1 MAYRTNY
8 PTAVSLVVALAFLT
22 GCDRGRT
29 DSPPAESAEVRASA
43 PAPDS
48 LSVPGFQTP
57 ESVLHDEVADV
68 YLVSNI
74 NGQPV
79 GKDDNGFISQV
90 APDGTVRQLKW
101 IDGANPTVTLH
112 APKGLAIIA
121 DTLFVSDIDSVRAF
135 SRTTGAPIGARGVRG
150 ATFLNDL
157 AAGGGV
163 LYVSDSGLKPDFT
176 SSGTDAVYRFDGNR
190 AVAVARGATLHGP
203 NGLAVGPDG
212 VIIVPF
218 GGKGVMRA
226 PATGPAATATQV
238 LEMPVGQLDGV
249 VRLADGSLL
258 VSSWETNTVYHVDP
272 QNQVHAILPN
282 MQSPADIGYD
292 ARRNRVLIPLF
303 QANRLEIRP
312 IR

>member
-1 MAYRTNY
+1 
-8 PTAVSLVVALAFLT
+8 LLVALAIT
-22 GCDRGRT
+22 SGCERRT
-29 DSPPAESAEVRASA
+29 DAPPAEGTEVRAA
-43 PAPDS
+43 TPPPDS
-48 LSVPGFQTP
+48 LSVAGFQTP
-57 ESVLHDEVADV
+57 ESVLHDEAADV

-74 NGQPV
+74 NGQPLD
-79 GKDDNGFISQV
+79 KDDNGFISQV
-90 APDGTVRQLKW
+90 GPDGSVTQLKW
-101 IDGANPTVTLH
+101 IDGASANVTLH

-135 SRTTGAPIGARGVRG
+135 SRTTGAPLGARGVRG
-150 ATFLNDL
+150 STFLNDL
-157 AAGGGV
+157 AAGNGV
-163 LYVSDSGLKPDFT
+163 LYVSDSGLKPDFS

-190 AVAVARGATLHGP
+190 AVPVARGTTLSGP

-218 GGKGVMRA
+218 GGKTVKRA
-226 PATGPAATATQV
+226 PATGGAAPTQV
-238 LEMPVGQLDGV
+238 VEMPVGRLDGV

-292 ARRNRVLIPLF
+292 AKRSRVLIPLF

-312 IR
+312 VR